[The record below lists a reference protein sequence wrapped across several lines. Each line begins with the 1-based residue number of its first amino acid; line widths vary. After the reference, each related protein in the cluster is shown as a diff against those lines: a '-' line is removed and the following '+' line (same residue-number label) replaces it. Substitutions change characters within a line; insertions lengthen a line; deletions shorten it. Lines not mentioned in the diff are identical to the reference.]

1 MRKCHRR
8 RKAFK
13 SNGYMLPSE
22 GLHHLASSTCV
33 LLFLVIVLV
42 IGPAIN
48 QRTGTR
54 QTGPQERVTQQFRSP
69 AGHRTAARDFQDPYT
84 GTPTRFDKGPEASH
98 A

>member
-1 MRKCHRR
+1 MRRYHRR
-8 RKAFK
+8 LRAIR

-42 IGPAIN
+42 VGPAIN
-48 QRTGTR
+48 HKTGSR
-54 QTGPQERVTQQFRSP
+54 QTGPQERVAQQFRSP
-69 AGHRTAARDFQDPYT
+69 AGHRMAARDFQDPYT
-84 GTPTRFDKGPEASH
+84 GTPTRFDKGPEDSH

>member
-13 SNGYMLPSE
+13 SNGYMLPNE

-48 QRTGTR
+48 HKTGSR
-54 QTGPQERVTQQFRSP
+54 QTGPQERVTQQFRAP
-69 AGHRTAARDFQDPYT
+69 AGHRPAAR
-84 GTPTRFDKGPEASH
+84 RRVASEMLWQIVQANH
-98 A
+98 EREQP